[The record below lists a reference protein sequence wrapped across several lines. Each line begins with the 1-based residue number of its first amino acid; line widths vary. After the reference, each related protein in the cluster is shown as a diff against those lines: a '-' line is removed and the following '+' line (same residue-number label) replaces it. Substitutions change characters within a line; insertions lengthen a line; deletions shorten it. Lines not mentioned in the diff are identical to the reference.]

1 MAISNYSQD
10 EVSRN
15 WKEITSNTYMFD
27 RAERERQCLKS
38 IRLKD
43 LRKW

>member
-1 MAISNYSQD
+1 MPVPVQD

-27 RAERERQCLKS
+27 RAERERQCLKN